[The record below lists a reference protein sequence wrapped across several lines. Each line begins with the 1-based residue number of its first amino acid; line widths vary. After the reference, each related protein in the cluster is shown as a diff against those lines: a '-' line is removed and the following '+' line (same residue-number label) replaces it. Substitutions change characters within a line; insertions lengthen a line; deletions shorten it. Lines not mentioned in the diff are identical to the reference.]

1 MICPSDMNR
10 ELEII
15 GIGADIVRAALI
27 KHLELSGRSLTSF
40 CVENQLYQS
49 NIYLF
54 VRGKNL
60 STPTLQRLAN
70 ILKKLV

>member
-1 MICPSDMNR
+1 MNR

-15 GIGADIVRAALI
+15 GSGADIVRASLI

-70 ILKKLV
+70 ILKRLV